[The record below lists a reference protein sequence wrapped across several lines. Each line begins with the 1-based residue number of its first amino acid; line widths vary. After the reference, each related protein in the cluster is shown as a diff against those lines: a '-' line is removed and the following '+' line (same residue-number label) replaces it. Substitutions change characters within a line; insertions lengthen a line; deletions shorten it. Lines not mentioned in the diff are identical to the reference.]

1 MKGKSTAGICRLDCY
16 GFAFR
21 VKRLIRKD
29 RKDPHPRNGM
39 RVFVY
44 SVTFPITHFFYVAYG
59 ANMQTAFSFF
69 QTLYGRN
76 HEARK
81 QIQSDDADEKYCDD
95 NSNQFPHLFHLIS
108 YVVGTN
114 SVPPG
119 MRLGTSFPGIL
130 MPTLKSS
137 SLRGI
142 RANAIS
148 SSV

>member
-21 VKRLIRKD
+21 VKRLFRKD

-76 HEARK
+76 HETRK
-81 QIQSDDADEKYCDD
+81 QIQSDAADEKRYND
-95 NSNQFPHLFHLIS
+95 NSYQFPHLFHLIS
-108 YVVGTN
+108 YGIGVN
-114 SVPPG
+114 NVPPG
-119 MRLGTSFPGIL
+119 IRLGTSLPGIL
-130 MPTLKSS
+130 MPTLKSVNF
-137 SLRGI
+137 LGV
-142 RANAIS
+142 RAKSNS

>member
-29 RKDPHPRNGM
+29 RKGPHPRNGM
-39 RVFVY
+39 RAFVH
-44 SVTFPITHFFYVAYG
+44 SVTFPITHSFYVAYG
-59 ANMQTAFSFF
+59 ANMQAAFSFF
-69 QTLYGRN
+69 QTLYGHN

-81 QIQSDDADEKYCDD
+81 QIQSDDAGEKYYND
-95 NSNQFPHLFHLIS
+95 NSYQFPHLFHLIS
-108 YVVGTN
+108 YGIGVN
-114 SVPPG
+114 NVPPG

-130 MPTLKSS
+130 MPTLKSVS
-137 SLRGI
+137 FLGV
-142 RANAIS
+142 RAKSNS